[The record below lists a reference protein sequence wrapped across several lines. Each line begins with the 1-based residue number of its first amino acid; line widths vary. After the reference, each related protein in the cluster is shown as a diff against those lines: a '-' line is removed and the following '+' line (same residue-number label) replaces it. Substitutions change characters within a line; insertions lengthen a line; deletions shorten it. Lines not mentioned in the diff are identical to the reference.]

1 MKGPPG
7 NVSAVSHGA
16 YSPAVIDLRAEQLVA
31 GLRAS
36 PNCPPHLQE
45 PLYLHSLMAWARA
58 EARVERLS
66 MYADALE
73 VEAGLTEASEVVE
86 ELTTRKGGSTR
97 RTTGRRMEPVQAAL
111 ERWERRAQSL
121 RNDLLITPAA
131 AARARVDMRPKF
143 DLAAEIAQLEE
154 TSTDGR

>member
-7 NVSAVSHGA
+7 NLSALTSGA
-16 YSPAVIDLRAEQLVA
+16 YSPAIIDPRAEQIVA
-31 GLRAS
+31 AYQAL
-36 PNCPPHLQE
+36 PNCPPHLLE
-45 PLYLHSLMAWARA
+45 PVYLHSLMAWGRA
-58 EARVERLS
+58 EARVERLT

-86 ELTTRKGGSTR
+86 ELITRKGGSTR

-143 DLAAEIAQLEE
+143 DLAAEIAAL
-154 TSTDGR
+154 SD